1 MCLASHNTDCS
12 ILMNLS
18 DNIHYQYVPLYSYN
32 YVLSYC
38 SRDSVY
44 NDIMGSQ
51 AVLTMV
57 SCVTCAPQTQVCM
70 FSDSSSVFE
79 HTQNY
84 YVYPHTTKVY
94 MYTHSIVVYVHT
106 QLNCLCAHTTQLFM
120 CTHSSTVYVHTQL
133 NCLCA
138 HTAQV

>member
-44 NDIMGSQ
+44 NDIMGSR
-51 AVLTMV
+51 AVLTIV
-57 SCVTCAPQTQVCM
+57 TCVTCAPQTQDLVCM
-70 FSDSSSVFE
+70 FSDSSSAFE

-94 MYTHSIVVYVHT
+94 MCTHSIIVYVHT
-106 QLNCLCAHTTQLFM
+106 QLNCLCANTAQVCM
-120 CTHSSTVYVHTQL
+120 CTHNSTVYVHTQL
-133 NCLCA
+133 KCKVCG
-138 HTAQV
+138 H